1 MSKGI
6 EKQVGDWY
14 PLLEPILSSSYF
26 NSLTT
31 TIKKGKAEGRII
43 YPDTKL
49 TFRAFKLCQ
58 LKDLK
63 VVILGQDPYHDGS
76 ATGLAFANSGDGP
89 RISPSLAWIKKALEH
104 DYDTLCLD
112 FDYGLTSWADQ
123 GVLLLNTALT
133 VEKGKAG
140 SHTVLWNTF
149 TKELLNYLTNTKDDI
164 IFVLWGKKAQDYAKF
179 IKGNNKIVTAP
190 HPAADAYTGGS
201 AGFHTSGTFR
211 AINDFLD
218 IPIKWNTHCGEP
230 LPLERS
236 EAPF

>member
-1 MSKGI
+1 
-6 EKQVGDWY
+6 
-14 PLLEPILSSSYF
+14 
-26 NSLTT
+26 
-31 TIKKGKAEGRII
+31 
-43 YPDTKL
+43 
-49 TFRAFKLCQ
+49 
-58 LKDLK
+58 

-112 FDYGLTSWADQ
+112 FDYGLTSWAKQ

-149 TKELLNYLTNTKDDI
+149 TKELLTSLTSTKDDI

-179 IKGNNKIVTAP
+179 IKGNNKIVTLTLVGLLA
-190 HPAADAYTGGS
+190 
-201 AGFHTSGTFR
+201 F
-211 AINDFLD
+211 ILV
-218 IPIKWNTHCGEP
+218 
-230 LPLERS
+230 
-236 EAPF
+236 APFVLLITFLILLLSGIHIVVSLCLLSVMKLLSKF